1 MSGTGSAPL
10 LVPFLRLRLVHKGF
24 SDGWLFPVNVGWNLN
39 GELLMAE
46 EIVTR
51 IKKLRAN
58 AIYGKKKHYNAADRK
73 QKYQTWVGTAILSI
87 NILLGSAL
95 LVLLRSEVPDHIK
108 WIGAGLSALAA
119 LLTAFQT
126 YFGFQKAVNGHRQV
140 AGRYLDFAHQCSNA
154 LAGQADGVLRD
165 GQFAKRLDDLTKIVS
180 KIDSDAHSYPTSDD
194 DYEKAQAGMANGEE
208 SYTEQELGAGG

>member
-1 MSGTGSAPL
+1 
-10 LVPFLRLRLVHKGF
+10 
-24 SDGWLFPVNVGWNLN
+24 
-39 GELLMAE
+39 MAD

-73 QKYQTWVGTAILSI
+73 QKYQTWIGTAILSI
-87 NILLGSAL
+87 NMLLGSAL
-95 LVLLRSEVPDHIK
+95 LVLLKSEVPDRMK

-126 YFGFQKAVNGHRQV
+126 YFGFQKAVHGHRQV
-140 AGRYLDFAHQCSNA
+140 AGRYLDFSHQCSNT
-154 LAGQADGVLRD
+154 LAGYLDGVLSD
-165 GQFAKRLDDLTKIVS
+165 SQLAKRMDELTKLVS
-180 KIDSDAHSYPTSDD
+180 KIDSETHSYPTSKE

-208 SYTEQELGAGG
+208 NYTELDLEAGE